1 MLRPQYIKLV
11 VSSNKNI
18 QLAAPSQQAS
28 QIRASQL
35 KSYCQGSFSHAS
47 NQFLHVSST
56 PLTNR
61 VVTSSTPTTSG
72 LSNQAI
78 SPILDFQGSSK
89 ESSLCDDSSTTKS
102 NAFDIVPEDD
112 NRTTQMPLLLQS
124 PSPSGCK
131 KRHRSPSAEVIQRS
145 QKKINRKAL
154 LLLGQRPYNDDSL
167 LLDSMKFEDELVE
180 DVTYEDVSYLNSTQI
195 SEQVDESGTGEVDIE
210 IIKSSTQDNLCD
222 IPSLSNSISIP
233 RRDTVPKINS
243 STQKTICKKKKKS
256 LDPKYV
262 NL

>member
-112 NRTTQMPLLLQS
+112 NRKIFVFLLT
-124 PSPSGCK
+124 
-131 KRHRSPSAEVIQRS
+131 E
-145 QKKINRKAL
+145 
-154 LLLGQRPYNDDSL
+154 
-167 LLDSMKFEDELVE
+167 
-180 DVTYEDVSYLNSTQI
+180 
-195 SEQVDESGTGEVDIE
+195 E
-210 IIKSSTQDNLCD
+210 IVLYCF
-222 IPSLSNSISIP
+222 L
-233 RRDTVPKINS
+233 
-243 STQKTICKKKKKS
+243 
-256 LDPKYV
+256 
-262 NL
+262 